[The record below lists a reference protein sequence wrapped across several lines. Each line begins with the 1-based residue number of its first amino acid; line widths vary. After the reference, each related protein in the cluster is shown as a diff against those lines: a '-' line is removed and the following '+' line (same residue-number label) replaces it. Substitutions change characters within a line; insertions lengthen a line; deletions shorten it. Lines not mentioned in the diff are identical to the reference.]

1 MKRLPDSAPGK
12 KLSCEVYGNCLE
24 TLTDLLDLLEHLVQ
38 DHILAGPYIK
48 ELNSIVAVKP
58 HSSCTET
65 GHSKFNESPAG
76 SDSLGDTQDYTKLQ
90 ALVKFVA
97 IALEDGTD
105 LEQACCAYLRLDRTS
120 EEYEEGVDVLS
131 SFNTCFESPDV
142 SGSPKQLGFT
152 YALEIP
158 KTRWDDIGSSNSSGL
173 FFDILCKKVGGCQG
187 GQKQKH
193 QLMLRLNGFQLEDN
207 PMAFDVFF
215 HPCQRSD
222 YWQESRFTPTGK

>member
-12 KLSCEVYGNCLE
+12 KPSCEVYGNCLE
-24 TLTDLLDLLEHLVQ
+24 ALGDLLDLLEHLVQ
-38 DHILAGPYIK
+38 DHILAAPDIK

-58 HSSCTET
+58 HYRRSYIKSSPATPAFQASIFTYIYSWLGVENLKMDAFTYSLCTET
-65 GHSKFNESPAG
+65 GPSKFNESPAD

-105 LEQACCAYLRLDRTS
+105 FEQACCAYLRLDGTS

-131 SFNTCFESPDV
+131 SFNTRFESPDV
-142 SGSPKQLGFT
+142 SVSPKQLDFT

-158 KTRWDDIGSSNSSGL
+158 KTCWDDIGPSNSSGL
-173 FFDILCKKVGGCQG
+173 LFDILRKKVGGCQG
-187 GQKQKH
+187 GQKQKT
-193 QLMLRLNGFQLEDN
+193 N
-207 PMAFDVFF
+207 
-215 HPCQRSD
+215 
-222 YWQESRFTPTGK
+222 